1 MASDVDFTPAL
12 NRDAERDASLIDE
25 RVESPPTAKNQ
36 AGRAVREIIETLLL
50 AALIFFLV
58 RLVVLN
64 FRVDGE
70 SMLPNLDDGQML
82 LVNRNAYQFVD
93 AGGNRYYPFDP
104 PERGDI
110 IVFDPPSGSDK
121 PYIKRINGLPGEEVT
136 FSDGNVF
143 INGEL
148 LPEDYIEERTRCGAR
163 SDNCDVIIPEGHVYV
178 LGDHRNNSSDSRVF
192 GPVPVENVVGKA
204 WLSYWPVDDVGFVP
218 HESYVE
224 IGEEPVPAAASAAP

>member
-1 MASDVDFTPAL
+1 MTTDVEFTPAV
-12 NRDAERDASLIDE
+12 NRDTPADIPLRDDQI
-25 RVESPPTAKNQ
+25 ESPPTAKNQ
-36 AGRAVREIIETLLL
+36 AGRAVREVVETLLL

-104 PERGDI
+104 PERGDV

-121 PYIKRINGLPGEEVT
+121 PYITRIIGLPGEEVT
-136 FSDGNVF
+136 FGDGNVF
-143 INGEL
+143 INGEP

-163 SDNCDVIIPEGHVYV
+163 SDNCDVIVPEGHVYV

-204 WLSYWPVDDVGFVP
+204 WLSYWPPDDVGFVP
-218 HESYVE
+218 HESYPE
-224 IGEEPVPAAASAAP
+224 IGEEPVAAAAPSTP